1 VTTSDLGLRAR
12 GILLSAAIMV
22 AFGVACAPSG
32 GGDQTGNDSTRG
44 AGGGNSTGGKSA
56 GGSAGASGG
65 SSAAG
70 GGGGQASGG
79 SPAGSGGA
87 AGSPGSGGD
96 SSPPAPG
103 GGSGTGPDAQ
113 TGGEAGPVTAMPPSG
128 GDGNLPN
135 VDRADNK
142 ERAFT
147 FKASDAD
154 PAASKLLGTQQAFLD
169 TRTAA
174 RGVLVV
180 HLHGSGE
187 KVVCGYTDHGKMLAN
202 WGFHVFMPCYDAAVS
217 WSNSGCGDAV
227 GDCRLEMLDG
237 TDHSAKLN
245 IPPPESVEGRITHA
259 LMYLVKTDPKG
270 DWGFFLAG
278 DKPRWDRMIISG
290 QSFGATSALLIAK
303 HRPVVRAIGL
313 SGPLDGGAAWLKEAS
328 MTPVDRMYAFSQV
341 NDGQHPTHMSS
352 MGSMGLPGSPV
363 EVEASMPPYMNSHR
377 LVGATKTYAGAAVDG
392 HNATEARMQSPR
404 DAAGK
409 WLYEP
414 VWRYMYGVPATP

>member
-1 VTTSDLGLRAR
+1 MRAR
-12 GILLSAAIMV
+12 RLWLCAALV
-22 AFGVACAPSG
+22 VACAPA
-32 GGDQTGNDSTRG
+32 GGDQPGSDSTR
-44 AGGGNSTGGKSA
+44 ATGGTSVTGGKA
-56 GGSAGASGG
+56 GGASGG
-65 SSAAG
+65 TSG
-70 GGGGQASGG
+70 TGG
-79 SPAGSGGA
+79 SPASSGGA
-87 AGSPGSGGD
+87 SGSPGTGGD
-96 SSPPAPG
+96 APAPATG
-103 GGSGTGPDAQ
+103 GQTGAAADAQ
-113 TGGEAGPVTAMPPSG
+113 DSGEVPAPASMPPS
-128 GDGNLPN
+128 DGSGPN

-169 TRTAA
+169 TRVAP

-217 WSNSGCGDAV
+217 WSNSGCGGAV

-237 TDHSAKLN
+237 TDHSAKLTV
-245 IPPPESVEGRITHA
+245 PPAESVEGRITHA
-259 LMYLVKTDPKG
+259 LTYLVKTDPKG

-313 SGPLDGGAAWLKEAS
+313 SGPLDGGAAWLKEAT

-352 MGSMGLPGSPV
+352 MGALGLPGSPV
-363 EVEASMPPYMNSHR
+363 EVESSMPPYMNSHR
-377 LVGATKTYAGAAVDG
+377 LVGATKTYGGAAVDG